1 MLKTFQ
7 CFQLFMSNSNF
18 IQINPI
24 TSVLDKKKKKTE
36 KRQSFRVE
44 DGTDSIEVVFWG
56 DNTQQCK
63 NLSVNDVI
71 VLNNVK
77 INRSDKT
84 LQSTS
89 STDIIQ
95 VDSHC
100 SLDPNVQLC

>member
-1 MLKTFQ
+1 
-7 CFQLFMSNSNF
+7 MSNFNF

-24 TSVLDKKKKKTE
+24 TSVLDKKRKKTE
-36 KRQSFRVE
+36 RRQSFRVE

-56 DNTQQCK
+56 DKTQQCK
-63 NLSVNDVI
+63 NLSVDDVI

-77 INRSDKT
+77 ISRSDKT

-95 VDSHC
+95 VDSPC